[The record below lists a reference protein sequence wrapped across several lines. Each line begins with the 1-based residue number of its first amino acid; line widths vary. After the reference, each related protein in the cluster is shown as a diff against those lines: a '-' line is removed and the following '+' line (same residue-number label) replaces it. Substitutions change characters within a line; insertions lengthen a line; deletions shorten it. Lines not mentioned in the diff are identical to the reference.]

1 MLTKTH
7 TLGGSYDPC
16 TKVESFQ
23 LAKLKLHW
31 YVQSVAGNPP
41 AGEALDTGHSGSS
54 APSLSLL
61 TTSRIS
67 VSLPSSGQVHV
78 AHVSSWACSGTAAPP
93 SHGLGGI
100 WKGRATCVPAPWSA
114 FPPVLQILTL
124 CLHELWRLLRQSQP
138 FWMSSMVW
146 RKGSLW
152 GARGRFHSVESTSIP
167 LRMSSSIGYVMPRV
181 RVCSLMQTCNWSCTW
196 KSLEWSI
203 LRVIYQEIL
212 SQVH

>member
-1 MLTKTH
+1 MDAVECTEPHRPQSGMLTKTH

-16 TKVESFQ
+16 TKLESFQ

-41 AGEALDTGHSGSS
+41 AGEALDTGHSGSG
-54 APSLSLL
+54 APSLPLL

-67 VSLPSSGQVHV
+67 VSLPSSGHVHV

-152 GARGRFHSVESTSIP
+152 GARGRFHSVESTAIP
-167 LRMSSSIGYVMPRV
+167 WGWAAPLDMWCQELEFALWCKLAVEAAHG
-181 RVCSLMQTCNWSCTW
+181 SL
-196 KSLEWSI
+196 
-203 LRVIYQEIL
+203 
-212 SQVH
+212 